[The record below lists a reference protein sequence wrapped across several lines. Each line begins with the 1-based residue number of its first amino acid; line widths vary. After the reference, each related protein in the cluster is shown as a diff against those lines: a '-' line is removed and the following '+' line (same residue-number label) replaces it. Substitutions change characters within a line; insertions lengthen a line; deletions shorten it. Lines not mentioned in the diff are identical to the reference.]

1 MCGERAYSERVRFQE
16 YITEE
21 RLVIRINN
29 KLIAEQGK
37 KVLNK
42 RNLNQI

>member
-1 MCGERAYSERVRFQE
+1 MYGECACAERVRFQE

-37 KVLNK
+37 RYLIKG
-42 RNLNQI
+42 I